1 MTDGDKLKQYML
13 PGRNRR
19 FEEVL
24 DHRTSSIRV
33 VVENFHKQHN
43 VDAILRTAEALGIQ
57 HFHIVPQLGDGGIFK
72 DITQGCERWVT
83 IHCHATVEECFSELK
98 DLGFRI
104 LAGAFDEGAQQLE
117 DVNWAGKV
125 ALVFSNEM
133 EGAGPATLEAVDG
146 LFVIPLHGFSQSLNV
161 SVAAG
166 ITIHHVRQV
175 KEKLGDLEGLPDSQR
190 KTLLDEWTRKSVRRS
205 VDILDEL
212 EKRR

>member
-1 MTDGDKLKQYML
+1 MTDGEKLKHYML
-13 PGRNRR
+13 PDRNRR

-24 DHRTSSIRV
+24 DRRTSSIRV

-57 HFHIVPQLGDGGIFK
+57 HYHIVPQPGDGGIFK

-83 IHCHATVEECFSELK
+83 IHCHDTVEECFSELRG
-98 DLGFRI
+98 LGFRI
-104 LAGAFDEGAQQLE
+104 LAGAFEEGAVRLE
-117 DVNWAGKV
+117 DADWRGKV

-133 EGAGPATLEAVDG
+133 EGAGPPVLDGADG

-166 ITIHHVRQV
+166 IAINHARRT
-175 KEKLGDLEGLPDSQR
+175 KEGYGDLETLPDDERRS
-190 KTLLDEWTRKSVRRS
+190 LLDEWNRKSVRRS
-205 VDILDEL
+205 VDILEEL

>member
-1 MTDGDKLKQYML
+1 MTENEKLRQYML
-13 PGRNRR
+13 PERNRR

-24 DHRTSSIRV
+24 ERRTSSIRV

-57 HFHIVPQLGDGGIFK
+57 HFHIVPQPGDGGILK

-83 IHCHATVEECFSELK
+83 IHCHATVEECFRELRG
-98 DLGFRI
+98 LGYRVMV
-104 LAGAFDEGAQQLE
+104 GAFDQGAQQLDAVDWHGE
-117 DVNWAGKV
+117 V

-133 EGAGPATLEAVDG
+133 EGAGPAALEGADG

-166 ITIHHVRQV
+166 IAIHHARRA
-175 KEKLGDLEGLPDSQR
+175 KETLGDLKGLDRSQR

-205 VDILDEL
+205 CDILYEL